1 MFKKIK
7 ARKALKQLLISD
19 GVKTSV
25 NYSVVINND
34 EIRYFDTYNLVQ
46 DYIEQYRVTNQI
58 FNLAVF
64 RIEFYSLVSNL
75 KN

>member
-1 MFKKIK
+1 MFKKLK
-7 ARKALKQLLISD
+7 TRKALKQLLTSD
-19 GVKTSV
+19 GEKTSV
-25 NYSVVINND
+25 NFSVVVNND
-34 EIRYFDTYNLVQ
+34 EIRYFDTYELAL

-58 FNLAVF
+58 FSLAVF